1 MKLLDSYVSLT
12 GITHPTINNEVG
24 DPMNAS
30 EYLSYMA
37 RVSNPSNER
46 NSNSSARL
54 IKYLIDNK
62 HWSPFDMINVVM
74 EIQTTRDIA
83 RQILRH
89 KSFFFQEFSQR
100 YADAG
105 QLGMVT
111 REARLQDVKNRQS
124 SIETHD
130 AGLVRSWELKQMQIG
145 NEARIAYKWALEN
158 GIAKEQAR
166 SVLPEGMQMSR
177 MHMNGTLRSWMHYVE
192 LRCGNGT
199 QKEHQEIAR
208 KCKLILATK
217 VPAIREWLD
226 AIPG

>member
-111 REARLQDVKNRQS
+111 REARLQDAKNRQS